1 MVRRRRIAK
10 STRTTRTTK
19 RKCGRR
25 RCGRTTRGAYPIP
38 TRFACSAMRGPAT
51 SVITTNSSYGWSKQQ
66 VDDQQS
72 SGLGFGPRP
81 FRTG

>member
-1 MVRRRRIAK
+1 MVRRGRIAK
-10 STRTTRTTK
+10 STRTTK
-19 RKCGRR
+19 RKCSGI
-25 RCGRTTRGAYPIP
+25 RCRRTTRGAYPIP

>member
-1 MVRRRRIAK
+1 
-10 STRTTRTTK
+10 
-19 RKCGRR
+19 
-25 RCGRTTRGAYPIP
+25 
-38 TRFACSAMRGPAT
+38 MRGPAT
-51 SVITTNSSYGWSKQQ
+51 SVITTNGMYIPQSLRTAVLRPLIAPMKTTNGGWSKQQ